1 MTVFKTVWKIL
12 NKNKITVI
20 IFTVML
26 LLFGVSNM
34 KTSEK
39 SMNFIASK
47 PDVLIVNYDKD
58 EGITKDFIKYITDNS
73 NIVDI
78 KTDEEK
84 INDALFYRDVNYVIY
99 IPENYSKDFM
109 EGKNVELEIK
119 STGDYQASLEEMLV
133 SRYIKVA
140 KIYQKNITNEDE
152 LVRKINETLSEQVQ
166 TEIISKL
173 DTNAISNA
181 TFYYNFA
188 SYSILACLL
197 LVISLILSSF
207 NDQKIKK
214 RIIVS
219 STKYKKH
226 NKILLISNCCYSFI
240 LWLLYVVISFF
251 ILGDVMTKIQG
262 IIYIINSLVLTIC
275 ATTIA
280 FFIGN
285 LISSKGAI
293 NGIVNVVA
301 LGSSFTCGVFV
312 PMRWLPDSVLKMA
325 HLLPTYYYVST
336 NEALKTIEQFNIQ
349 TLKPLLINMAIIL
362 CFAIF
367 FILLTNVVLK
377 RKRDTFELIYK
388 YNYLN

>member
-152 LVRKINETLSEQVQ
+152 LISKINETLTDQVQ
-166 TEIISKL
+166 TEITSKL
-173 DTNAISNA
+173 DTNTISNA

-301 LGSSFTCGVFV
+301 LGSSFICGVFV

-377 RKRDTFELIYK
+377 RKRDTFE
-388 YNYLN
+388 

>member
-20 IFTVML
+20 LFTIML

-34 KTSEK
+34 RTSEK
-39 SMNFIASK
+39 SMNFIATK

-240 LWLLYVVISFF
+240 LWFLYVVISFF

-285 LISSKGAI
+285 LVSSKGAI

-301 LGSSFTCGVFV
+301 LGSSFICGVFV

-349 TLKPLLINMAIIL
+349 TLKPLIINMAIIL
-362 CFAIF
+362 CFALL
-367 FILLTNVVLK
+367 FIILTNIISRKK
-377 RKRDTFELIYK
+377 RTF
-388 YNYLN
+388 

>member
-152 LVRKINETLSEQVQ
+152 LISKINETLSEQVQ

-262 IIYIINSLVLTIC
+262 FIYIINSLVLTIC

-301 LGSSFTCGVFV
+301 LGSSFICGVFV

-367 FILLTNVVLK
+367 FILLTNVVFK
-377 RKRDTFELIYK
+377 RKRDTFE
-388 YNYLN
+388 

>member
-152 LVRKINETLSEQVQ
+152 LISKINETLSDQVQ
-166 TEIISKL
+166 TEITSKL
-173 DTNAISNA
+173 DTNTISNA

-240 LWLLYVVISFF
+240 LWLLYIVISFF

-301 LGSSFTCGVFV
+301 LGSSFICGVFV

-377 RKRDTFELIYK
+377 RKRDTFE
-388 YNYLN
+388 

>member
-152 LVRKINETLSEQVQ
+152 LISKINETLSDQVQ
-166 TEIISKL
+166 TEITSKL
-173 DTNAISNA
+173 DTNTISNA

-301 LGSSFTCGVFV
+301 LGSSFICGVFV
-312 PMRWLPDSVLKMA
+312 PMIWLPDSVLKMA

-349 TLKPLLINMAIIL
+349 TLKPLLINLAIIL

-367 FILLTNVVLK
+367 FILLSNVVLK
-377 RKRDTFELIYK
+377 RKRDTFE
-388 YNYLN
+388 